1 VSDEPDDTA
10 YGPGTRWVAE
20 RTGRTPDALTA
31 SPAAAVAAVGDAV
44 RQVAALAVRLESDDP
59 RVRAAAQAE
68 ADALRRQVETEPT
81 PGERFGAR
89 VAQVLR
95 EAAERLDHPHD

>member
-1 VSDEPDDTA
+1 MSTEPDETA
-10 YGPGTRWVAE
+10 YGPGTRWVA
-20 RTGRTPDALTA
+20 RQTGRSPEELTA

-44 RQVAALAVRLESDDP
+44 RQVAALAARLESDDP
-59 RVRAAAQAE
+59 EVRAAAQAE

-81 PGERFGAR
+81 PGERFGSR

-95 EAAERLDHPHD
+95 DAAERLDRPRS

>member
-1 VSDEPDDTA
+1 MSDEPDETA
-10 YGPGTRWVAE
+10 YGPGTRWVAR
-20 RTGRTPDALTA
+20 RTGRTPEDLTA

-44 RQVAALAVRLESDDP
+44 RQVAALAARLESEDP
-59 RVRAAAQAE
+59 EVRAAAQAE

-81 PGERFGAR
+81 PGERFGSR

-95 EAAERLDHPHD
+95 DAAERLDRPR

>member
-1 VSDEPDDTA
+1 MSGEPDETA

-20 RTGRTPDALTA
+20 RTGRTPGELTA

-44 RQVAALAVRLESDDP
+44 RQVAALAARLESEDP
-59 RVRAAAQAE
+59 EVRAAAQTE
-68 ADALRRQVETEPT
+68 ADALRQQVEAEPT
-81 PGERFGAR
+81 PGERFGSR

-95 EAAERLDHPHD
+95 DAAERLDRPRD

>member
-1 VSDEPDDTA
+1 MTREPDETA

-20 RTGRTPDALTA
+20 RTGRTPEELTA

-44 RQVAALAVRLESDDP
+44 RQATALAARLGSDDP
-59 RVRAAAQAE
+59 DVRAAAQAE
-68 ADALRRQVETEPT
+68 ADELRQQVDSEPT
-81 PGERFGAR
+81 PGERFGSR

-95 EAAERLDHPHD
+95 DAAERLDRPRD